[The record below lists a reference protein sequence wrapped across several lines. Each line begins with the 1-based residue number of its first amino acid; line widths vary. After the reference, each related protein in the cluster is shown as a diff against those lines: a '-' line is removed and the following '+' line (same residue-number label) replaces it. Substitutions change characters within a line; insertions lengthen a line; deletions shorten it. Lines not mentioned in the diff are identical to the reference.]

1 MKRVVQ
7 FLVEIARIIV
17 GAVFVFSGFVKAI
30 DPLGTTYKIQDYL
43 ISFNLTELF
52 PLALPGSVVMV
63 AAEVVLGAFL
73 LLGVYRKWTTIFIAL
88 FMIFFIPLTLW
99 IALNN
104 PVADCGCFG
113 DALVITNWQTFQ
125 KNVFLLLCTVFLVF
139 KWERMTPI
147 FSKEMT
153 KYVAIFVIFSAIF
166 FTLYNLYRLPVI
178 DFRPYKIGA
187 NIPEQMSV
195 DPANRDVFETI
206 LIYRKN
212 GVEQEFSQDDFPWD
226 DPAWEYVDMKTVLVR
241 AGERPAIDN
250 FSIEA
255 LHHDEATGAWIVEDN
270 ITDLILHKPYS
281 FLMVSHSLNKMNTRQ
296 LKHFEEIN
304 RIANV
309 NNGQFSQFYLLTAS
323 PLNVIAEWESRHQTG
338 FYIVHG
344 DERVLKTMIRSNP
357 GLMLLHEGT
366 VVNKWANSEIPTVV
380 RQMEELWREKYFH
393 EFTNKKRAS
402 SNTKLIIIGLLF
414 LVPLMIFKWID

>member
-1 MKRVVQ
+1 MGRKIIK

-52 PLALPGSVVMV
+52 PLALPGAVVMV
-63 AAEVVLGAFL
+63 AAEVVLGVFL
-73 LLGVYRKWTTIFIAL
+73 LLGIYRKWTTIFVAL
-88 FMIFFIPLTLW
+88 FMIFFTPLTLW

-113 DALVITNWQTFQ
+113 DALVISNWQTFQ

-139 KWERMTPI
+139 KWKCITPL
-147 FSKEMT
+147 FSKEIMI
-153 KYVAIFVIFSAIF
+153 YVAIFVKLSAIL

-187 NIPEQMSV
+187 NIPEQMTA
-195 DPANRDVFETI
+195 DPANADIFETV
-206 LIYRKN
+206 LIYSRD
-212 GVEQEFSQDDFPWD
+212 GVEQEFSQDDFPWND
-226 DPAWEYVDMKTVLVR
+226 STWVFVDMRTNLVQV
-241 AGERPAIDN
+241 GERPAIDN

-255 LHHDEATGAWIVEDN
+255 LHHDEATGVWIVDN
-270 ITDLILHKPYS
+270 DMTDLILSDPAYS
-281 FLMVSHSLNKMNTRQ
+281 FLMVSYSLDKMNTRR
-296 LKHFEEIN
+296 LKHFKEIN
-304 RIANV
+304 ELAKAI
-309 NNGQFSQFYLLTAS
+309 GIQFYLLTAS
-323 PLNVIAEWESRHQTG
+323 PLNVIGEWENRHQTG
-338 FYIVHG
+338 FRIVHG

-357 GLMLLHEGT
+357 GLMLLKEGT
-366 VVNKWANSEIPTVV
+366 VVYKWANSEVSTIVGQLDKP
-380 RQMEELWREKYFH
+380 WNEKQIA
-393 EFTNKKRAS
+393 EFVYHRKHTTNG
-402 SNTKLIIIGLLF
+402 TKLLIIGLLF